1 MSLITKNILF
11 MLGMTAFLV
20 IAGCAT
26 TSTPTTPTKPTPTSP
41 QTDCPAD
48 LKSKPETPVMDC
60 YVAEPK
66 LYGHYKGICQNGKA
80 HGQGKAIGKDVYQGQ
95 FVNGLP
101 HGQGVYM
108 WGDGKCF
115 TGQFKQGVPQ
125 IPHVGCEVA
134 EPRLRGTYTGEC
146 RGGKANSR
154 GKAVGIDT
162 YQGEFLDGVLN
173 GQGTYVWPNG
183 DRYIGQFKRGEAHGR
198 GVMRYV
204 DGEEETGLWQN
215 GELVK

>member
-66 LYGHYKGICQNGKA
+66 LYGHYKGICQNDKA

-125 IPHVGCEVA
+125 IPHVGCKVA
-134 EPRLRGTYTGEC
+134 DPRLLGTYSGAC
-146 RGGKANSR
+146 QGGKAHGR

-162 YQGEFLDGVLN
+162 YQGEFLNGVLN
-173 GQGTYVWPNG
+173 GQGTYVWPNE

-198 GVMRYV
+198 GVMRYA
-204 DGEEETGLWQN
+204 DGVEETGLWQN

>member
-1 MSLITKNILF
+1 MSLITKNIVF
-11 MLGMTAFLV
+11 MLGMMVFLA

-26 TSTPTTPTKPTPTSP
+26 TSTPTTPMIPQTP

-48 LKSKPETPVMDC
+48 LALKIEPQSPLMNCD
-60 YVAEPK
+60 VAAPK
-66 LYGHYKGICQNGKA
+66 LYGYYKGYCQNGKA
-80 HGQGKAIGKDVYQGQ
+80 HGQGKAIGKDAYEGQ
-95 FVNGLP
+95 FINGSP

-134 EPRLRGTYTGEC
+134 DPRLRGTYSGEC
-146 RGGKANSR
+146 RGGKASNR

-183 DRYIGQFKRGEAHGR
+183 DRYIGQFKQGEADGR
-198 GVMRYV
+198 GVMRYA
-204 DGEEETGLWQN
+204 DGEEESGLWQN